1 MVNGVTDKIVKLFK
15 TTTTKYYSKPTYV
28 NHVYWSGKKPSKAKI
43 KATTRRYKK
52 SYQTKKENKVV

>member
-52 SYQTKKENKVV
+52 SY